1 MRISLKSVVAL
12 GIAFCLWAVAGGFG
26 GPAAAEP
33 AGLKHCEL
41 RQGRQFPTATPEEVG
56 LDSAALR
63 AAIAAASSPTRL
75 NFKVFRNNCL
85 IAAGPQNER
94 TGGLPWNLW
103 SATKSVVSL
112 VAGIAVDEGLLGL
125 DDPIGA
131 HLPPG
136 LGDAEHRAI
145 RVRNLLTESSGIEV
159 AVVSEGVTGL
169 GQLDPNVVAQA
180 LAMPIEYPQGTTF
193 RYSQR
198 AVDLIAYVVQ
208 QAVGEDF
215 QAYAQRKLFDP
226 LGIRASNYYWGRDRS
241 GNTYGY
247 AHLVMAPDDFA
258 KLGLLVA
265 NRGNW
270 GGAQVVS
277 AEYLN
282 RAAEASPGHECY
294 GFLFVVNGPGCGPE
308 FHGLPADA
316 VKMSGMMR
324 QDNYIVPSLNLL
336 VSWTGFTVPGD
347 VGFAYQVLRPLV
359 GAFREPALP
368 DPGPFVPLPDV
379 SITDPMMTNPDATL
393 AALGLG
399 PYAYP
404 GCDPI
409 TCLGKPL
416 PPPFADWPVGC
427 FVVGCSTPTPGRR

>member
-12 GIAFCLWAVAGGFG
+12 VITFVLWTIAGGLGGTAVA
-26 GPAAAEP
+26 EP
-33 AGLKHCEL
+33 GGLKHCEV

-56 LDSAALR
+56 VDSAALR
-63 AAIAAASSPTRL
+63 DAIAAAASPTRL

-125 DDPIGA
+125 DDPIGDY
-131 HLPPG
+131 LPTG

-215 QAYAQRKLFDP
+215 QEYAQRKLFDP
-226 LGIRASNYYWGRDRS
+226 LGIRADHYYWARDRS

-265 NRGNW
+265 NRGLW
-270 GGAQVVS
+270 GEAQVIS
-277 AEYLN
+277 AEYLTH
-282 RAAEASPGHECY
+282 AAESSPGNECY

-316 VKMSGMMR
+316 LKMSGMMR

-399 PYAYP
+399 PFAYP

>member
-12 GIAFCLWAVAGGFG
+12 SITFGMWVVAGGFG
-26 GPAAAEP
+26 GTAAAETGGSKYC
-33 AGLKHCEL
+33 AVS
-41 RQGRQFPTATPEEVG
+41 QGRQFETATPEEVG
-56 LDSAALR
+56 LDSVTLGR
-63 AAIAAASSPTRL
+63 AVAAASSPNRL

-85 IAAGPQNER
+85 IASGPRNGL
-94 TGGLPWNLW
+94 TGAVPWNLW

-112 VAGIAVDEGLLGL
+112 VAGIAVDEGLLRL
-125 DDPIGA
+125 DSPINNY
-131 HLPPG
+131 LPLG

-145 RVRNLLTESSGIEV
+145 RVRNLLTESSGIDV

-169 GQLDPNVVAQA
+169 VELDPNVVAQA
-180 LAMPIEYPQGTTF
+180 LAMPIEYPQGTKWQ
-193 RYSQR
+193 YSQR

-226 LGIRASNYYWGRDRS
+226 LGIRSTDYYWARDRS

-270 GGAQVVS
+270 GSTRIVSEDYLAQ
-277 AEYLN
+277 
-282 RAAEASPGHECY
+282 ASEPSPSHECY
-294 GFLFVVNGPGCGPE
+294 GFLFVVNGPGCAAE
-308 FHGLPADA
+308 FPALPTDA

-336 VSWTGFTVPGD
+336 VSWTGLTVPGEA
-347 VGFAYQVLRPLV
+347 GFAYGVLRDV
-359 GAFREPALP
+359 AGAFREPPLP
-368 DPGPFVPLPDV
+368 DPGPYVPLPDV

-404 GCDPI
+404 GCDPV

-427 FVVGCSTPTPGRR
+427 FIVGCFTDTPGRR